1 MPDSIAPPETSEPLD
16 RATIDS
22 LRELSDGD
30 GDLLAELFQL
40 FLTDTPPRLDAIE
53 AAIAGGDA
61 PALQRAAH
69 TLKGSAGGLGATR
82 IQAIC
87 MELEHTAKRGTTE
100 GTAALAATLRLEYLR
115 VTRAIAELKD

>member
-82 IQAIC
+82 MQAIC
-87 MELEHTAKRGTTE
+87 MELGTPPSAGRRKARRRWPPLFASSTF
-100 GTAALAATLRLEYLR
+100 A
-115 VTRAIAELKD
+115 